1 VPIFRD
7 FCTTRS
13 NGETSYKH
21 CFFASGQPKDDFAAI
36 PSAMGA
42 KYQPIF
48 QSRLLA
54 LNAGYTTNALGQ
66 TANAFTGLLA
76 TDVLNV
82 KHLEN
87 NFSMELMF

>member
-1 VPIFRD
+1 VPILQGL
-7 FCTTRS
+7 CTTRS

-21 CFFASGQPKDDFAAI
+21 CFIASGQPKDDFNAAI

-66 TANAFTGLLA
+66 TANALQ
-76 TDVLNV
+76 V
-82 KHLEN
+82 
-87 NFSMELMF
+87 FSY

>member
-21 CFFASGQPKDDFAAI
+21 CFIASGQPKDDFNAAI

-42 KYQPIF
+42 KYQPF
-48 QSRLLA
+48 FNLDA

-66 TANAFTGLLA
+66 TANAFT
-76 TDVLNV
+76 V
-82 KHLEN
+82 
-87 NFSMELMF
+87 F